1 MNFTEIIAVI
11 VVTLI
16 SLWIVKVFHLRLHLH
31 KIRRAN
37 QSNFQQNQT
46 LARQINFDTN
56 AATNPHQ
63 LLHRIQ
69 QIPQ

>member
-16 SLWIVKVFHLRLHLH
+16 SLWIVKVLHLRLHLH

-37 QSNFQQNQT
+37 QPNSQQNNT
-46 LARQINFDTN
+46 LARHIHFETN

-63 LLHRIQ
+63 LLHRVQ